1 MKNKFLFFVLFAVII
16 AGCNS
21 NRSSEPGDAHN
32 GETGE
37 HEHEDEKIQFT
48 IYSSGLELF
57 AEADAFVVGKTSNVL
72 SHFTHLHN
80 FAPLESGVVTLR
92 LIIDGKEIHQTLEEP
107 AEKGIYSFDIRPETV
122 GTGKLVYDIKTETGN
137 YRLED
142 SNVTVF
148 ATEEE
153 ADEYAESTAPSKTN
167 TTVFTKE
174 QSWKID
180 FATEL
185 PVVEPFGQIIKTTAQ
200 VQSAQ
205 GDEIIIAAKTSG
217 IVKFQTGNIT
227 EGKSIS
233 NRQILFAVAGNG
245 MADNNSAVRF
255 TEAKNNFEKASLDYE
270 RSKELAKDKIVSEK
284 DFLAAKTQFENAKA
298 VFDNLNQNFNAA
310 GQNITSPFDGFIKQ
324 LFVQNGQFIEAGQP
338 IAKVSQNK
346 TLVLKAEVQQKYAP
360 VLGSI
365 QSANIRTLNSDKTWS
380 MEELNGKIISSGKTT
395 NSDNYLIP
403 VSLQIDN
410 KGEFIPGSFVEMYL
424 KILSNAQALTVP
436 NSALMEQQGA
446 YFVYVQINPE
456 LFEKREIKTGAS
468 DGLKTEI
475 QSGINQNERIVTKG
489 AILIKLSQASGAL
502 DAHSGHVH

>member
-1 MKNKFLFFVLFAVII
+1 MKNIHLFFMLFVII
-16 AGCNS
+16 MAGCN
-21 NRSSEPGDAHN
+21 NNHSSEPGDIHA
-32 GETGE
+32 GETEE
-37 HEHEDEKIQFT
+37 HEHEDVKLQIT
-48 IYSSGLELF
+48 AYSVDFEIF
-57 AEADAFVVGKTSNVL
+57 AEADAFVAGKKSNVL
-72 SHFTHLHN
+72 SHLTNLKN
-80 FAPLESGVVTLR
+80 FSPLESGEVTLR
-92 LIIDGKEIHQTLEEP
+92 LIINGKEISQTLEKP
-107 AEKGIYSFDIRPETV
+107 TRKGIYSFDIQPETS
-122 GTGKLVYDIKTETGN
+122 GTGELIYDIKTETGN
-137 YRLED
+137 YRVED
-142 SNVTVF
+142 SNLRVF
-148 ATEEE
+148 ATEVE
-153 ADEYAESTAPSKTN
+153 ADEYAQAAVPSKTN

-185 PVVEPFGQIIKTTAQ
+185 PHVEPFGQVIKTTAQ

-205 GDEIIIAAKTSG
+205 GDEMIIAAKTSG
-217 IVKFQTGNIT
+217 IVKFSGGNIT

-233 NRQILFAVAGNG
+233 GGQVLFTVSGNG

-255 TEAKNNFEKASLDYE
+255 AEAKNNFEKAGTEYE

-284 DFLAAKTQFENAKA
+284 DLLAAKTQFKNAKA

-310 GQNITSPFDGFIKQ
+310 GQNVTSPFNGFIKQ
-324 LFVQNGQFIEAGQP
+324 LFVQNGQFVDAGQP
-338 IAKVSQNK
+338 IASVSQNK
-346 TLVLKAEVQQKYAP
+346 TLVLKAGVQQKHAS
-360 VLGSI
+360 VLSTF
-365 QSANIRTLNSDKTWS
+365 QSATIRTLNADKTWS
-380 MEELNGKIISSGKTT
+380 LEELNGKIISSGKTT

-410 KGEFIPGSFVEMYL
+410 KGDFVPGSFVEMYL
-424 KILSNAQALTVP
+424 KTLSNSNALTVP

-446 YFVYVQINPE
+446 YFVFVQINPE